1 MPFARF
7 NQANRKRARPGP
19 YRSQLEE
26 AVGADLVKL
35 GHVADYEPCKF
46 DYTLHRKYT
55 PDFGIKEGD
64 FYIEVKGWFSG
75 SDRSK
80 LLAVFKAN
88 PDLPLFVALQ
98 MPRQRLNAKSK
109 TTVAQWCDKHHIKWC
124 PTPIPADFLTAWANG
139 KQVTFHVPAQNK
151 GDVTQQTLLNSMMTD
166 QSTATAAAN
175 TSGRRKKP

>member
-1 MPFARF
+1 MPFDRF
-7 NQANRKRARPGP
+7 NRAHRKRARPGP

-26 AVGADLVKL
+26 DIGADLVKL
-35 GHVADYEPCKF
+35 GHVADYEPDKF
-46 DYTLHRKYT
+46 EYTLHRKYT
-55 PDFGIKEGD
+55 PDFRVGD
-64 FYIEVKGWFSG
+64 FYIEVKGWFSA

-139 KQVTFHVPAQNK
+139 KQPTFHVPAQNK
-151 GDVTQQTLLNSMMTD
+151 GDANHQMELNSMKTD
-166 QSTATAAAN
+166 QFTVTAAAN